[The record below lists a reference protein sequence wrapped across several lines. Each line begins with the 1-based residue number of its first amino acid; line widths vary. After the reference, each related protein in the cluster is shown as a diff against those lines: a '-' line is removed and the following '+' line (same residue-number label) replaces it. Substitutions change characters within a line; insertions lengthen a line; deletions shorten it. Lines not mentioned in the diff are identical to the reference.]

1 MMTWG
6 KAVNSARQAW
16 GRFISN
22 GLFRTTGALTISNA
36 FTQLIGVVAIFVL
49 DRVTTQENIGVY
61 AQFIALGTIIGP
73 LGLMSLHLAIP
84 GLHLERVK
92 AMTVTLLLTGSVT
105 ALLAWVGATAFDY
118 RFSLQLGALLLVT
131 NWVQLAEQLSI
142 HSASLRGMV
151 ISRFASRTT
160 FVLLLIVVPAGLN
173 HELSGEAIINLQ
185 VATTGVIGLVY
196 VVATLTGK
204 LHCSVAMLR
213 AAVTELKSHL
223 DFPVYIAP
231 SQVFNTLAYH
241 LPVVLIAQ
249 YFQPAAAAQY
259 SVTLRF
265 CFAPIQLVANSLG
278 QALHFE
284 FARLF
289 PENPQSLARQFDQV
303 WRSTLAFSLLTFAV
317 LVFVAPIVVIEL
329 MGTEWQLAASMIR
342 TLSPMYALMLMT
354 SSLSAIFVVLGRRRY
369 VLLNQ
374 LIYLFISAGSF
385 GYAILTNQIFSGVM
399 LFSVLSC
406 FRYLVLLRE
415 MRIIVRTIEAT

>member
-84 GLHLERVK
+84 GLHLERVQ

-160 FVLLLIVVPAGLN
+160 
-173 HELSGEAIINLQ
+173 
-185 VATTGVIGLVY
+185 
-196 VVATLTGK
+196 
-204 LHCSVAMLR
+204 LR
-213 AAVTELKSHL
+213 SSFDRRT
-223 DFPVYIAP
+223 
-231 SQVFNTLAYH
+231 
-241 LPVVLIAQ
+241 
-249 YFQPAAAAQY
+249 
-259 SVTLRF
+259 R
-265 CFAPIQLVANSLG
+265 
-278 QALHFE
+278 
-284 FARLF
+284 R
-289 PENPQSLARQFDQV
+289 PES
-303 WRSTLAFSLLTFAV
+303 
-317 LVFVAPIVVIEL
+317 
-329 MGTEWQLAASMIR
+329 
-342 TLSPMYALMLMT
+342 
-354 SSLSAIFVVLGRRRY
+354 
-369 VLLNQ
+369 
-374 LIYLFISAGSF
+374 
-385 GYAILTNQIFSGVM
+385 
-399 LFSVLSC
+399 
-406 FRYLVLLRE
+406 
-415 MRIIVRTIEAT
+415 